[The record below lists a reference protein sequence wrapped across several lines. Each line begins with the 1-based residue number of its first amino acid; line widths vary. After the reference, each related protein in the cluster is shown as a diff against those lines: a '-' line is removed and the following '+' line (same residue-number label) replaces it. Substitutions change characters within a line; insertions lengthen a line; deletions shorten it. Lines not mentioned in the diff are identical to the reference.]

1 MICSARDVSIRN
13 KPVCVTLPLHFCY
26 VSRMTVQSPQK
37 QHEFT
42 AYSCVLRLTCSFHRG
57 SLSCCDFA
65 WSAPSVPACSLFSLP
80 DPSLSYQILVTWL
93 PCPPVHIPKSSPP
106 ADTPASYY
114 LNGPSLCISSPDLS
128 LSVSLLVNVF
138 GLAPA
143 ICLLLCCLPALP
155 FFCFIGLPSRA

>member
-42 AYSCVLRLTCSFHRG
+42 AYSCVLRLTCSFHRVVVILLG
-57 SLSCCDFA
+57 LPPLSL
-65 WSAPSVPACSLFSLP
+65 PAASSLFLTPRFPTKFWSP
-80 DPSLSYQILVTWL
+80 DSH
-93 PCPPVHIPKSSPP
+93 VHIPKSSPP